1 MGGIPYGFERSGGG
15 IRRKRSRFIGC
26 IRPAASE
33 EEALAFSRGSK
44 RRIGTPAIMSRR
56 MSCAKGRSA
65 AIPTTGNRR
74 GRRGCRSSM
83 LLLKAGLADC
93 AVMVI
98 RYFGGTLLGTGG
110 LVRAYSHSASLAVG
124 AAKPVEMRPC
134 VRLILRCDYAR
145 VGMAEPLILSCGG
158 ILDGTAY
165 AEDVTLRFHMP
176 FDRLPDFERQLTEK
190 APDALR
196 RCGKTRHFT
205 RLICLNIEKKNCG
218 KSGKYTEWKKKMA
231 CPAGKTDAVCV

>member
-1 MGGIPYGFERSGGG
+1 MESYRTVKQETSAEFIE
-15 IRRKRSRFIGC
+15 KRSKFIGY
-26 IRPAASE
+26 IKPVQTE
-33 EEALAFSRGSK
+33 EEAIAFIQSIKSK
-44 RRIGTPAIMSRR
+44 HWDATHNVYAYSLREGQTRRYSDDGEPQGTAGMPV
-56 MSCAKGRSA
+56 
-65 AIPTTGNRR
+65 
-74 GRRGCRSSM
+74 
-83 LLLKAGLADC
+83 LDVLLKAGLADC

-190 APDALR
+190 SA
-196 RCGKTRHFT
+196 G
-205 RLICLNIEKKNCG
+205 RL
-218 KSGKYTEWKKKMA
+218 A
-231 CPAGKTDAVCV
+231 AVREDEAFYPFDLP

>member
-1 MGGIPYGFERSGGG
+1 MEAYRTVLKEAEAEFVE
-15 IRRKRSRFIGC
+15 KRSRFIGC
-26 IRPAASE
+26 IRPAAARRRPSR
-33 EEALAFSRGSK
+33 FSRGSK
-44 RRIGTPAIMSRR
+44 GALERQPSCHGVCPARRAGP
-56 MSCAKGRSA
+56 A

-83 LLLKAGLADC
+83 CCSRRDLPDC

-190 APDALR
+190 SA
-196 RCGKTRHFT
+196 G
-205 RLICLNIEKKNCG
+205 RL
-218 KSGKYTEWKKKMA
+218 A
-231 CPAGKTDAVCV
+231 AVREDEAFYPFDLP